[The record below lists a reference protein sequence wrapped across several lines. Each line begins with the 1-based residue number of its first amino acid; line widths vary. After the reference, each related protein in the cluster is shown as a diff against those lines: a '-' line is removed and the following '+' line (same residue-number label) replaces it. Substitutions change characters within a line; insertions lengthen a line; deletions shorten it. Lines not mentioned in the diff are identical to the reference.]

1 MEKRVNKKKI
11 ARINRSLLKTA
22 KRALNQVKKT
32 QQMKIVRL
40 NNLTIKMQLV
50 ISVCKDHQS
59 KQRTSRWRK

>member
-50 ISVCKDHQS
+50 ISVCKGHQS
-59 KQRTSRWRK
+59 K